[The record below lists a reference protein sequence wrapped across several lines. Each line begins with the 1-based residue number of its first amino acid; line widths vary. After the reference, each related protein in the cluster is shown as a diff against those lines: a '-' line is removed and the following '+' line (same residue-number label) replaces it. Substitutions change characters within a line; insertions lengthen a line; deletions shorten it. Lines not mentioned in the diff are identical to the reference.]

1 MPDNTVRSDI
11 QKAMKQRIPGA
22 ITDGDVRLMR
32 GSKPLTEMSTTTMLA
47 ARKKAAQAI
56 AKRNAAF
63 TPLGQAAKGSMWRGP
78 DRPVGPLI
86 KRQMFKPTI

>member
-1 MPDNTVRSDI
+1 MPDNTIRNDI

-22 ITDGDVRLMR
+22 ITDGDIRR
-32 GSKPLTEMSTTTMLA
+32 AKPITEMSATTMLA
-47 ARKKAAQAI
+47 ARKKMAKEI
-56 AKRNAAF
+56 AKRNAAY
-63 TPLGQAAKGSMWRGP
+63 TPLGQAAKGSLWRGP